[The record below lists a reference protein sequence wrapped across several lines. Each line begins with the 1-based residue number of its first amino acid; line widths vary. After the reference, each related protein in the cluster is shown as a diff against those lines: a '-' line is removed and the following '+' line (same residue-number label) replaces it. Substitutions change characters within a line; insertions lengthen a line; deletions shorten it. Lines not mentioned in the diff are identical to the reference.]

1 MIRTITLFLA
11 ATIAAPAMAQTA
23 PAPATAPSTGAAVK
37 TGATVYDPSGAV
49 VGTIASTDGTNAV
62 VNTGTVKA
70 AIALS
75 SFGKGAKGPVLGL
88 TKAQL
93 EAQVGAAS
101 AQADAAFKAKLVP
114 GAAVYG
120 SAGTQIGTIKTAAA
134 DTITITTPSG
144 DAVLPTAGFGPGPNG
159 VTIGLSADQLAA
171 QMKGA
176 GAAPAP
182 STPGTTPDA
191 STTPPGATT
200 TTTSGTATSAAP
212 APAAGMA
219 SDMTTASDTSAST
232 AAPTTP
238 AKPTTKTKTGT
249 KKK

>member
-1 MIRTITLFLA
+1 MIRTITLVLA
-11 ATIAAPAMAQTA
+11 ATIAAPALAQTA
-23 PAPATAPSTGAAVK
+23 PVPAATASTGAAVK
-37 TGATVYDPSGAV
+37 TGATVYDASGAV
-49 VGTIASTDGTNAV
+49 VGTIDSTDGTNAV

-93 EAQVGAAS
+93 EAQVGAQS
-101 AQADAAFKAKLVP
+101 AQADAAFKSKLVS

-120 SAGTQIGTIKTAAA
+120 TAGTQVGTIKSVAA
-134 DTITITTPSG
+134 DTITITTRNG
-144 DAVLPTAGFGPGPNG
+144 DAVLPIAGFGPGPNG

-171 QMKGA
+171 QMG
-176 GAAPAP
+176 GAAPATST
-182 STPGTTPDA
+182 STPGTTPQA
-191 STTPPGATT
+191 STTPPGATST
-200 TTTSGTATSAAP
+200 TTTGTVAGTAAPATTTGMSADMSASGTAAT
-212 APAAGMA
+212 
-219 SDMTTASDTSAST
+219 T

-238 AKPTTKTKTGT
+238 SKTTTTTKKGT